1 MKKLT
6 KLLDKTFWLYVGLG
20 FLNYGICNAIMLVL
34 HNVFHVGTTA
44 SLIIEFTLQTMIS
57 FLLNRYVTFRGIAIS
72 RYWPLKFVV
81 SVGVSYL
88 LAKVLL
94 YKAFEY
100 LITLPFFIAIADW
113 VQSIAAKNADPL
125 VFRHNLVMLACT
137 FTYCVINYV
146 GQRYYVFKAVGGE
159 AESRK

>member
-1 MKKLT
+1 MKKLS

-34 HNVFHVGTTA
+34 HNLCSVSTDA
-44 SLIIEFTLQTMIS
+44 SIITEFALQTCIS
-57 FLLNRYVTFRGIAIS
+57 FLLNRYVTFRGIRIS
-72 RYWPLKFVV
+72 RWWPVKFFV

-94 YKAFEY
+94 YKVFEY

-113 VQSIAAKNADPL
+113 IQGIVAKDADPMR
-125 VFRHNLVMLACT
+125 FRHNLVMLACT
-137 FTYCVINYV
+137 FVYCVINYI
-146 GQRYYVFKAVGGE
+146 GQRYYVFRAQKE
-159 AESRK
+159 E

>member
-1 MKKLT
+1 MNKIK
-6 KLLDKTFWLYVGLG
+6 KLLDRTFWIYVGLG
-20 FLNYGICNAIMLVL
+20 LLNYGICNAIMLVL

-44 SLIIEFTLQTMIS
+44 SLIIEFAMQTAIS
-57 FLLNRYVTFRGIAIS
+57 FLLNRYVTFRGIPITRS
-72 RYWPLKFVV
+72 WPVKFVV

-100 LITLPFFIAIADW
+100 LITLPFFIGIADW
-113 VQSIAAKNADPL
+113 VQGIVAREAEPAL
-125 VFRHNLVMLACT
+125 FRHNLVMLACT

-146 GQRYYVFKAVGGE
+146 FHPVREKTEG
-159 AESRK
+159 